1 MKGLLRSMGI
11 STKLIV
17 VAIVVVVGV
26 VAANYAV
33 FMSGYRNSAQNALV
47 DEAKYFTALADETKN
62 HVAEMNKRGAID
74 TSLIEDLS
82 AKRAE
87 DPNYDYTQH
96 PAFDTIPVVAGWKAA
111 DAAAEREG
119 LTFFTPAFEARNP
132 ENDPSNDPNPETRDF
147 RVQLLTDLNK
157 QVETGGDEE
166 IYAIN
171 DEANTLHYMRAIK
184 LDASCMSC
192 HGTPGDPKVD
202 PDGDGKDPLGFA
214 MEGWEI
220 GDMHGAFELV
230 MPLDEMDAQVAS
242 FFSRGMAFTIP
253 LVIVAGLGFVF
264 LLRVLLTKPVN
275 NLIETVK
282 DVATGDGDLTKRLNV
297 DRKDE
302 IGRLSHWFDVFLEN
316 LHTIISDVANATRE
330 VASASTEIAASAEEM
345 SAGMEEQ
352 QRQAG
357 QVSSAVEEMN
367 ASVTE
372 VAQKATGAADSSR
385 SAGEQAQAGGEIVS
399 QTINGMEAISTEVN
413 ESAEAVGELGKRG
426 EQIGEVINVINDIA
440 EQTNLLAL
448 NAAIEAARA
457 GEHGRGFAVVADE
470 VRKLA
475 ERTTKATEEVA
486 ESIQAIQS
494 ETDTAV
500 KRMQS
505 GRERVSQGVDLAR
518 QAGESLQSIVSGSQ
532 EVASMIQTIA
542 AAAEEQSSASGEI
555 ARNMESINAVTNES
569 AQAVQQS
576 AGAASQL
583 SAKAE
588 QLQALVDRFKL

>member
-1 MKGLLRSMGI
+1 MTEGAYRLVYVAPERLESNWLLERLGGMKPVL
-11 STKLIV
+11 
-17 VAIVVVVGV
+17 VA
-26 VAANYAV
+26 
-33 FMSGYRNSAQNALV
+33 V

-542 AAAEEQSSASGEI
+542 AAAEEEYAASGEI
-555 ARNMESINAVTNES
+555 ARNMEPSNAVLNES